1 MSVRTRRTKA
11 RTQVRGFTLIE
22 IMVVVAIIGVVAM
35 LAIFGVR
42 RWIAS
47 SHIAEATE
55 MVSAIGGAQEQYRA
69 DVGAYASIT
78 ANGILSDAVLCPA
91 YTPGNQGT
99 WDSVTCPNNGVK
111 TWRALNVVASKPL
124 WYSYGTWAGAA
135 GTDPGGGTIIPA
147 VTIKGTALNYSSMA
161 GGGISATPYYAVI
174 ARGDLDKNGVYATVF
189 YASFARTVVTDN
201 DSE

>member
-1 MSVRTRRTKA
+1 MSVRTRRTSA
-11 RTQVRGFTLIE
+11 TAQVRGFTLIE
-22 IMVVVAIIGVVAM
+22 IMIVVTIIGVVAM
-35 LAIFGVR
+35 LAIFGIR

-78 ANGILSDAVLCPA
+78 TNSDMSNASLCPA
-91 YTPGNQGT
+91 YTPGAQGT
-99 WDSVTCPNNGVK
+99 WDSATCPNNGTR
-111 TWRALNVVASKPL
+111 TWKALNVVASKPL

-135 GTDPGGGTIIPA
+135 GTDPGTSFIPP
-147 VTIKGTALNYSSMA
+147 VTIKGTALNYTSMA
-161 GGGISATPYYAVI
+161 GGVSATPYYAVV

-201 DSE
+201 DNE